1 MATRAYNKTLVLD
14 ASFTLIKASTDSR
27 LGQLD
32 TSANSFTT
40 RLGSNDT
47 SIAKLDASATSFTI
61 RLGSHDTIL
70 DKLDVS
76 ASNYKVRLDKL
87 DTSAN
92 SFTTR
97 LGNNDT
103 SIAKLDASATHFT
116 TRLGVLD
123 TSATS
128 FTNRLTVLDS
138 SFNSL
143 TLQSLFNNTTWD
155 EDVSGALIKLDVS
168 STYIINN
175 FYDKVATRQLLDG
188 SLNSLKA
195 NYIDPSVNTLKTYTD
210 LSLNELK
217 TYIEGHYYTSART
230 DASFAD
236 ILIVSSHTTSI
247 SKLDASAT
255 SFTTRLGQLDASM
268 TSVKGSID
276 SQYSQIS
283 ALQGSTAKL
292 DASANSFTTR
302 LGQLDTSANSF
313 TTRINKL
320 DTSANEYESVWTTW
334 NNASIN
340 ALGTTYG
347 TGITQHNKYK
357 VIGNTVHV
365 LYNLFIDNTLDATG
379 QIHFSIPFAPKF
391 ESGSYPYI
399 LGTASFYDVS
409 GSTNIYTGIA
419 TSLGAGKVGDT
430 HYIRLAFSTKDGPV
444 YFTDNTPVDIANT
457 PSGNHIISISLTY
470 EKA

>member
-40 RLGSNDT
+40 RLGNHDT
-47 SIAKLDASATSFTI
+47 SIAKLDASATSFTT

-70 DKLDVS
+70 DKLDGS
-76 ASNYKVRLDKL
+76 ASNYKVRLDQL

-92 SFTTR
+92 SFTGR
-97 LGNNDT
+97 LAGHDT
-103 SIAKLDASATHFT
+103 SISKLDASATHFT

-123 TSATS
+123 TSANS
-128 FTNRLTVLDS
+128 FTNRLSVLDG

-143 TLQSLFNNTTWD
+143 TLQSLFNNSTWD

-195 NYIDPSVNTLKTYTD
+195 NYIDSSVNTLKTYTD

-217 TYIEGHYYTSART
+217 TYIEGHYYTSARI
-230 DASFAD
+230 DVSFANV
-236 ILIVSSHTTSI
+236 LIVSSHTSRLNQLDTS
-247 SKLDASAT
+247 AN
-255 SFTTRLGQLDASM
+255 SFTSRLGQLD
-268 TSVKGSID
+268 TSVNIVEGAIT

-283 ALQGSTAKL
+283 ALQTSTGKL
-292 DASANSFTTR
+292 DVSATSFTTR

-313 TTRINKL
+313 TTRLGQL
-320 DTSANEYESVWTTW
+320 DASTNQYESTWTTW

-340 ALGTTYG
+340 ALSTPYS

-357 VIGNTVHV
+357 VVGSTVHV
-365 LYNLFIDNTLDATG
+365 LYNLFIESTLDATG
-379 QIHFSIPFAPKF
+379 EIHFSIPFAPKF

-419 TSLGAGKVGDT
+419 TSLGASPVGDT
-430 HYIRLAFSTKDGPV
+430 YYIRLSFSTKDGPV
-444 YFTDNTPVDIANT
+444 YFTNNSPVDIPNT
-457 PSGNHIISISLTY
+457 PSGSNILSISLTY